1 MAKSITAW
9 YRIDQVSV
17 GRLRAELVGDGS
29 DRHGGLSGKF
39 KAAARASLHY
49 WRRHYAHLHF
59 TEAARPRY
67 DYPIT
72 AYEGEHRLSV
82 AGRTINVRGQ
92 TLVPHY
98 SRKQYKQARNRLPVL
113 GEFGHELPL
122 VFSGNTRRGILDGP
136 FRTEGASAKIIR
148 GRWSGGGICWAWL
161 AKAQILG
168 YGIGKINPQEAEYMV
183 GLIRKA
189 FYRLKDE
196 PSAAVPRD
204 DGALSSYIR

>member
-9 YRIDQVSV
+9 YRVDQTSI
-17 GRLRAELVGDGS
+17 GNLRRELVGDGS

-39 KAAARASLHY
+39 KAAVRAILHY
-49 WRRHYAHLHF
+49 WRAHYAPLHF

-67 DYPIT
+67 NYPI
-72 AYEGEHRLSV
+72 AEYEGEHRLSV
-82 AGRTINVRGQ
+82 AGKTITVRGQ
-92 TLVPHY
+92 TLTPPY

-113 GEFGHELPL
+113 GQFRHELPL
-122 VFSGNTRRGILDGP
+122 VFSGNTKRGILQGP

-168 YGIGKINPQEAEYMV
+168 YGVGKINEQEAAYMV
-183 GLIRKA
+183 NLIRRT
-189 FYRLKDE
+189 FNHLQNT
-196 PSAAVPRD
+196 PSSAVPRD
-204 DGALSSYIR
+204 DGALSTLIR